1 MSMVSSRRTLY
12 PPWRIP
18 QYRTFQERML
28 TMVLGLHPEAKE
40 KLLGIIS
47 ASNTFL
53 INYMRGPP
61 AIFKHNLLIHTD
73 LGILSMKQK
82 TKRIQSFLGCF
93 GRSAAVLQFTVYFNA
108 AVHAHTNVDV
118 YSCPLNLKGRIG
130 SRFEV
135 VTFFNIYFLDD
146 IRWFF

>member
-18 QYRTFQERML
+18 LYRTFQERML

-40 KLLGIIS
+40 KLLGIMS

-53 INYMRGPP
+53 MYYMRGPP
-61 AIFKHNLLIHTD
+61 EIAAIFKHNLLIHTD

-93 GRSAAVLQFTVYFNA
+93 GRSAANSSKY
-108 AVHAHTNVDV
+108 
-118 YSCPLNLKGRIG
+118 LNLL
-130 SRFEV
+130 S
-135 VTFFNIYFLDD
+135 TFMQLCMHTQMWMFIPVH
-146 IRWFF
+146 